1 MSSDRHQTVRVV
13 AHMKSPAIIQGNLTL
28 ESLLAACVHTETGKI
43 RDEAL
48 AGVPIESIETPAG
61 RIWMAS
67 SAMIDGR
74 HKVTQHTIVRG
85 RHFTE
90 VGPEFYDP
98 NPRARIDQYACE
110 QDKGDFKRL
119 MNVYPLV
126 EASRLVWYAKG
137 DANEILRLLKTQ
149 PWIGKRRASGWGE
162 VDGYEC
168 QPWSGNG
175 NPVVDTHGMVRRPVS
190 LAKLAHIQGAL
201 PAERQR
207 VIFTT
212 DEHPSW
218 AAKPCL
224 CAVPPSI
231 KEPREIPA
239 PEMFFED

>member
-1 MSSDRHQTVRVV
+1 MSATNYSTVRVI
-13 AHMKSPAIIQGNLTL
+13 AHMKTPAILQGHLTL
-28 ESLLAACVHTETGKI
+28 ESLLAACVNQETGKM

-48 AGVPIESIETPAG
+48 ADVPIESRETPAG
-61 RIWMAS
+61 RLWLAS
-67 SAMIDGR
+67 SAMVDGR
-74 HKVTQHTIVRG
+74 YKVSEHTVVRG
-85 RHFTE
+85 RNFSET
-90 VGPEFYDP
+90 GPQFYEP

-137 DANEILRLLKTQ
+137 DAEEILRLLNTQ
-149 PWIGKRRASGWGE
+149 LWIGKRRASGWGE
-162 VDGYEC
+162 VSDYQC
-168 QPWSGNG
+168 LPWEG
-175 NPVVDTHGMVRRPVS
+175 DTLTDTQGMVRRPLS
-190 LAKLAHIQGAL
+190 LEKLQHVQGAL

-207 VIFTT
+207 VIYTT

-218 AAKPCL
+218 AAVPCL

-231 KEPREIPA
+231 REPRELPA